1 MKVLNRRDAEAQGR
15 RRVFFA
21 LLKKLTRFSY
31 ISFASPRLCG
41 EKLFMD
47 LLQVKA
53 RIFIFLDKIMLSRRD
68 FIRKTSVAGAGICLL
83 PNGLSSRVGQKT
95 VMTVNG
101 PTRPEDLQF
110 TLSHEHIL
118 VDFIGAEKANRARYS
133 TEDVF
138 NMALPILQDL
148 KEKGCTTFI
157 DCTPSYLGRDA
168 ELLQRLSSA
177 SGLNIITNTGY
188 YGAAAEKYLPHHVY
202 IETAEQ
208 IASRWVN
215 EWTNGIDGSSIRPG
229 FIKTGV
235 DKAPLTVVQRKVI
248 EAAAIA
254 HLATGL
260 TIGVHTGNGEAAK
273 EQLGILKSRDV
284 APSARIWIHAQNEGN
299 DQYHFDAARQG
310 SWVSFDGVHPK
321 SSEAHIGHLK
331 AMKSEK
337 LLDHVLVSQDS
348 GWYHVGEIKGGD
360 YKNYN
365 YILTDFIPALRQ
377 QGFSEEEVKTLF
389 ITNPAKAFTITV
401 RKM

>member
-1 MKVLNRRDAEAQGR
+1 LSLELNFSQRLKTKPGANILFVLCA
-15 RRVFFA
+15 
-21 LLKKLTRFSY
+21 
-31 ISFASPRLCG
+31 SFASLRLCG
-41 EKLFMD
+41 ETD
-47 LLQVKA
+47 LLQVKELLS
-53 RIFIFLDKIMLSRRD
+53 IFHDYIMPSRRD
-68 FIRKTSVAGAGICLL
+68 FLHKTMLAGAGICLV
-83 PNGLSSRVGQKT
+83 PNGLRGKAGQET

-101 PTRPEDLQF
+101 PIRPEDLQF
-110 TLSHEHIL
+110 TLNHEHIL
-118 VDFIGAEKANRARYS
+118 VDFIGAGNVNRDRYR

-138 NMALPILQDL
+138 NTALPILQDL

-168 ELLQRLSSA
+168 QLLQRLSRA

-188 YGAAAEKYLPHHVY
+188 YGAAAEKYLPHHAY
-202 IETAEQ
+202 IESAEQ
-208 IASRWVN
+208 IASRWIN

-235 DKAPLTVVQRKVI
+235 DKAPLTAVQRKVI
-248 EAAAIA
+248 EAAAIT

-273 EQLGILKSRDV
+273 EQLGILKSRGV
-284 APSARIWIHAQNEGN
+284 SPSARIWIHAQNEGN
-299 DQYHFDAARQG
+299 DQYHFGAARQG
-310 SWVSFDGVHPK
+310 SWVSFDGVRPE

-337 LLDHVLVSQDS
+337 LLDRVLVSQDS
-348 GWYHVGEIKGGD
+348 GWYHVGETKGGD

-377 QGFSEEEVKTLF
+377 QGFSEGEVKTLF
-389 ITNPAKAFTITV
+389 ITNPAKAFTIAV